1 MIKYTLMHKNKLV
14 ADLALDEASGSISR
28 IEKVHNI
35 EHVPVGIHVKNES
48 IDRGGL
54 NQWWSSRAIPASR
67 KGIKN
72 VLEELTIQN
81 TNFLVEKSWGLS
93 LSDQYWI
100 RPSDSNIAWE
110 QVNFFQN
117 SFSEDMGNLLFGHK
131 ADGETIDLMS
141 PDNTSDGWLK
151 KKWKIIDGKRY
162 LIKGGSGATQQEPYN
177 EVFASKLMERLGI
190 EHVPYTLYVENGY
203 PFSIC
208 EDFVTADTE
217 LITAYHIM
225 QMQKK
230 PNHLSWHRHFL
241 NCCESLHILGMQ
253 EYLDRM
259 IVLDFLIA
267 NEDRHQN
274 NFGVIRNAETLEY
287 LGGAPIYD
295 SGTSLWF
302 NKPWTLI
309 NGEAKVPCKPFKNS
323 HEEQIKLVRSFDWLD
338 LSALK
343 GIDMEFREIVKGSL
357 FIDRARCDA
366 ICKGICERVEFLQDV
381 MNSCVKEKFSDHMSS
396 DVKQDIAYSGEDIEK
411 KG

>member
-28 IEKVHNI
+28 VEKVYNI
-35 EHVPVGIHVKNES
+35 EHVPVGIHVENEF
-48 IDRGGL
+48 IDRGSL

-67 KGIKN
+67 NGIKN

-100 RPSDSNIAWE
+100 RPSNSDIAWE

-131 ADGETIDLMS
+131 ANGENIDLMS

-190 EHVPYTLYVENGY
+190 EHVSYTLYVENGY

-230 PNHLSWHRHFL
+230 PNHLSWYRHFL

-259 IVLDFLIA
+259 IVLDYLIA

-338 LSALK
+338 LSALN

-366 ICKGICERVEFLQDV
+366 ICKGICERVEFLRDV
-381 MNSCVKEKFSDHMSS
+381 MNSCEKEKISDHMSS